1 MTLLLRTTL
10 LALLILAAGAGSA
23 NAGKEQVTYFE
34 APRDL
39 LDAGTREASLD
50 EIAGLG
56 ARHLRVLLTW
66 RRVAPAAE
74 SRVKPSFDA
83 TDPAAYSFADYDAI
97 VDGARA
103 RGMRVLM
110 TISGP
115 VPRWATNGARD
126 NVTRPSPAEFRRFS
140 TAVARRFGSR
150 VSTWSIWNEPN
161 QPQFLGP
168 QFDSRG
174 RPASPKIYRG
184 LYQAG
189 TRGLREG
196 GAGAIPVLLGETSP
210 IGTGKVVAPIT
221 FLRGTLCLSTRYRR
235 AKGCSRLDADGYAH
249 HAYTP
254 RAGPTFV
261 PPSPNAVT
269 IGVLSRLTRALD
281 RAGRTGAIRRSM
293 PLHLTEFGIQSLPD
307 PLIGVS
313 LARQEEF
320 RAYSER
326 IAYLNPRVRSFSQY
340 LLRDS
345 DPVPGKPKFQ
355 RYPGFESGLRLANGK
370 AKPSL
375 SGFRLPLVAKI
386 SGSRTTLWG
395 FVRPAGGRTKVIVEV
410 ADRGGA
416 FRRLATV
423 STDARGYFTRR
434 VSGRAGR
441 RWRLRWTAPSGRVAR
456 GAPIRALR

>member
-1 MTLLLRTTL
+1 MTLILRTTL
-10 LALLILAAGAGSA
+10 LAVLVLALGAGSA
-23 NAGKEQVTYFE
+23 QAARNQVTYFE

-39 LDAGTREASLD
+39 LDASTREASLD

-56 ARHLRVLLTW
+56 AKHLRVLLTW
-66 RRVAPAAE
+66 RRVAPAAD

-83 TDPAAYSFADYDAI
+83 TDPAAYAFADYDAI
-97 VDGARA
+97 VDGARR
-103 RGMRVLM
+103 RGMKVLM

-126 NVTRPSPAEFRRFS
+126 TFTRPSPAEFRRFS
-140 TAVARRFGSR
+140 TAVARHFGGR

-161 QPQFLGP
+161 QPQFLRP

-210 IGTGKVVAPIT
+210 IGTGNVVAPIT
-221 FLRGTLCLSTRYRR
+221 FLRGTLCLDTRYRR
-235 AKGCSRLDADGYAH
+235 AKGCSKLDADGYAH

-254 RAGPTFV
+254 KAGPTFV
-261 PPSPNAVT
+261 PSSPNAVT
-269 IGVLSRLTRALD
+269 IGVLGRLIRALD
-281 RAGRTGAIRRSM
+281 RAGRAGAIRRAM
-293 PLHLTEFGIQSLPD
+293 PLHLTEFGIQSVPD
-307 PLIGVS
+307 PLVGVS

-326 IAYLNPRVRSFSQY
+326 IAYYNPRVRSFSQY

-345 DPVPGKPKFQ
+345 DPVKGVPKLQ
-355 RYPGFESGLRLANGK
+355 RYPGFESGLRLAGGK
-370 AKPSL
+370 AKPAL
-375 SGFRLPLVAKI
+375 DGFRLTLVAKGV
-386 SGSRTTLWG
+386 GSRSTLWG
-395 FVRPAGGRTKVIVEV
+395 LVRPAGARTTVTVEV

-416 FRRLATV
+416 FRRLTSV
-423 STDARGYFTRR
+423 KTDSRGYFTRR
-434 VSGRAGR
+434 VSGRSGR
-441 RWRLRWTAPSGRVAR
+441 RWRLRWTTPAGRVLR

>member
-1 MTLLLRTTL
+1 MTMLLRTTL
-10 LALLILAAGAGSA
+10 LAALVLALGAGSA
-23 NAGKEQVTYFE
+23 QAARDQVTYFE

-39 LDAGTREASLD
+39 LDASTREASLD

-56 ARHLRVLLTW
+56 ADHLRVVLTW

-74 SRVKPSFDA
+74 SRVKPNFDA
-83 TDPAAYSFADYDAI
+83 TDPAAYTFGDYDAI
-97 VDGARA
+97 IDGARA
-103 RGMRVLM
+103 RGMKVLM
-110 TISGP
+110 TVTGP

-126 NVTRPSPAEFRRFS
+126 NYTRPSPAEFRRFS

-150 VSTWSIWNEPN
+150 VSTFSVWNEPN
-161 QPQFLGP
+161 QPQFLRP

-196 GAGAIPVLLGETSP
+196 GAGATPVLLGETSP
-210 IGTGKVVAPIT
+210 IGTGNVVAPIT
-221 FLRGTLCLSTRYRR
+221 FLRGMLCLNPEYKR
-235 AKGCSRLDADGYAH
+235 AKKCGKLDADGYAH

-254 RAGPTFV
+254 KAGPTFV
-261 PPSPNAVT
+261 PSSPNAVT

-281 RAGRTGAIRRSM
+281 RAGRAGAIRRRM
-293 PLHLTEFGIQSLPD
+293 PLHLTEFGIQSVPD
-307 PLIGVS
+307 PLVGVS

-320 RAYSER
+320 RAFSER
-326 IAYLNPRVRSFSQY
+326 LAYYNPRVRSFSQY
-340 LLRDS
+340 LLRDA
-345 DPVPGKPKFQ
+345 DPIKGVPKLQ

-375 SGFRLPLVAKI
+375 AGFRLTLVAKGR
-386 SGSRTTLWG
+386 GSRPTLWG
-395 FVRPAGGRTKVIVEV
+395 LVRPAPGPTTATVEV

-416 FRRLATV
+416 FRRLTSV
-423 STDARGYFTRR
+423 RTDARGYFTRR
-434 VSGRAGR
+434 VSGRDGR
-441 RWRLRWTAPSGRVAR
+441 RWRLRWTTDAGRVVR

>member
-1 MTLLLRTTL
+1 MTLILRTTFL
-10 LALLILAAGAGSA
+10 AVLVLALGAGSA
-23 NAGKEQVTYFE
+23 QAARNQVTYFE

-39 LDAGTREASLD
+39 LDASTREASLD

-56 ARHLRVLLTW
+56 AKHLRVLLTW

-83 TDPAAYSFADYDAI
+83 TDPAAYAFADYDAI
-97 VDGARA
+97 VDGARR
-103 RGMRVLM
+103 RGMKVLM

-126 NVTRPSPAEFRRFS
+126 TLTRPSPAEFRRFS
-140 TAVARRFGSR
+140 TAVARHFGGR

-161 QPQFLGP
+161 QPQFLRP

-196 GAGAIPVLLGETSP
+196 GAGATPVLLGETSP
-210 IGTGKVVAPIT
+210 IGTGSVVAPIT
-221 FLRGTLCLSTRYRR
+221 FLRGTLCLDTGYRR
-235 AKGCSRLDADGYAH
+235 AKGCSKLDADGYAH

-254 RAGPTFV
+254 KAGPTFV

-269 IGVLSRLTRALD
+269 IGVLGRLIRALD
-281 RAGRTGAIRRSM
+281 RAGRAGAIRRAM
-293 PLHLTEFGIQSLPD
+293 PLHLTEFGIQSVPD
-307 PLIGVS
+307 PLVGVS

-320 RAYSER
+320 RAFSER
-326 IAYLNPRVRSFSQY
+326 IAYYNPRVRSFSQY

-345 DPVPGKPKFQ
+345 DPVKGVPKLQ
-355 RYPGFESGLRLANGK
+355 RYPGFESGLRLAGGK
-370 AKPSL
+370 AKPAL
-375 SGFRLPLVAKI
+375 DGFRLTLVAKGV
-386 SGSRTTLWG
+386 GSRSTLWG
-395 FVRPAGGRTKVIVEV
+395 LVRPARARTTVTVEV

-416 FRRLATV
+416 FRRLTSV
-423 STDARGYFTRR
+423 KTDSRGYFTRR
-434 VSGRAGR
+434 VAGRSGR
-441 RWRLRWTAPSGRVAR
+441 RWRLRWTTPAGRVLR

>member
-1 MTLLLRTTL
+1 MLLLVRTTL
-10 LALLILAAGAGSA
+10 LAALVLALSAGSSHA
-23 NAGKEQVTYFE
+23 ARNQVTYFE

-39 LDAGTREASLD
+39 LDASTREASLD

-66 RRVAPAAE
+66 RRVAPSAD
-74 SRVKPSFDA
+74 SRVKPNFDA
-83 TDPAAYSFADYDAI
+83 TDPAGYSFGDYDAI

-126 NVTRPSPAEFRRFS
+126 QFTRPSPAEFRKFS
-140 TAVARRFGSR
+140 TAVARRFGPR

-161 QPQFLGP
+161 QPQFLQP
-168 QFDSRG
+168 QFDTRG

-189 TRGLREG
+189 TRGLNEG
-196 GAGAIPVLLGETSP
+196 GAGATPVLLGETSP
-210 IGTGKVVAPIT
+210 RGTGKVVAPIT
-221 FLRGTLCLSTRYRR
+221 FLRGTLCLDARFRR

-254 RAGPTFV
+254 KAGPVFV
-261 PPSPNAVT
+261 PSGPNDVT
-269 IGVLSRLTRALD
+269 IGVLRRLTTALD
-281 RAGRTGAIRRSM
+281 RAGRAGAIRRSM
-293 PLHLTEFGIQSLPD
+293 PLHLTEFGIQSVPD
-307 PLIGVS
+307 PLVGVS

-320 RAYSER
+320 RAFSER
-326 IAYLNPRVRSFSQY
+326 LAYYNPRVRSFSQY

-345 DPVPGKPKFQ
+345 DPVKGVPKIA
-355 RYPGFESGLRLANGK
+355 RYPGFESGLRLSTGK
-370 AKPSL
+370 AKPAL
-375 SGFRLPLVAKI
+375 DGFRLPLVAK
-386 SGSRTTLWG
+386 GLGTRTTLWG
-395 FVRPAGGRTKVIVEV
+395 FVRPAGARTPVTVEV

-416 FRRLATV
+416 FRRLA
-423 STDARGYFTRR
+423 STTTDSRGYFTRR
-434 VSGRAGR
+434 VSARSGR
-441 RWRLRWTAPSGRVAR
+441 RWRLRWVAPDGSVLR
-456 GAPIRALR
+456 GAPVRQLR